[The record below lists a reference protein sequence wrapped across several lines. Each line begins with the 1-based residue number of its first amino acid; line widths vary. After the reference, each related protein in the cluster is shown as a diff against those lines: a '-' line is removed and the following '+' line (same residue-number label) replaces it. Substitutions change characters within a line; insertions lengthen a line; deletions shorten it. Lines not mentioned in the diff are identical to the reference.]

1 MCVAQ
6 ETESSAKSHSP
17 TGGNKFQMSETLAA
31 DTKTDRCMCKELK
44 EDKFSQESSSC
55 CCGMAAV
62 GSYPCVHSKSGT
74 TGISWARN
82 KYFWE
87 QEKLYCLV
95 SCDSLFCGWLS
106 EANKG
111 QELNKAFPVVR
122 ASCVDSPGSNNTVHL
137 PLLLFLQRGTNLDVC
152 PLHKCQT
159 FRNLY

>member
-17 TGGNKFQMSETLAA
+17 IGGNKFQMSETLAA

-74 TGISWARN
+74 TGIS
-82 KYFWE
+82 
-87 QEKLYCLV
+87 
-95 SCDSLFCGWLS
+95 
-106 EANKG
+106 
-111 QELNKAFPVVR
+111 
-122 ASCVDSPGSNNTVHL
+122 
-137 PLLLFLQRGTNLDVC
+137 
-152 PLHKCQT
+152 
-159 FRNLY
+159 